1 MTDLVTDAAID
12 ALCGSVNDGDRYEL
26 EAGLNAAAKFIAA
39 EALRQAAR
47 KLFADR
53 AARGTGYVSREV
65 SDYLDGIE
73 VSAETLIAL
82 ADGLEADAAFTDMV
96 QLGQEIGEE

>member
-1 MTDLVTDAAID
+1 MKDLVTEAAIEAAGGPID
-12 ALCGSVNDGDRYEL
+12 HEL
-26 EAGLNAAAKFIAA
+26 IEFMTVDEQKAYRRSIKKQLERAAPFIAA
-39 EALRQAAR
+39 EALRQAAQ

-82 ADGLEADAAFTDMV
+82 ANELE
-96 QLGQEIGEE
+96 GK